1 MVTTKLLSF
10 LYSYIELFSFCG
22 LKGIWCVTIPR
33 TIIPCC
39 FIHPRIKSWSMTSS
53 LDFLFYFDP
62 YPILD
67 MFLLISIVC
76 GDPFDVPFLLPKTC
90 CNSFLVFKKN
100 GFMLSFFYNSII
112 FLPHYFQHF
121 FKHTLLYFN
130 VEAINI
136 CQRSKCIVLSFSF
149 IHTPL

>member
-1 MVTTKLLSF
+1 
-10 LYSYIELFSFCG
+10 
-22 LKGIWCVTIPR
+22 
-33 TIIPCC
+33 
-39 FIHPRIKSWSMTSS
+39 
-53 LDFLFYFDP
+53 
-62 YPILD
+62 
-67 MFLLISIVC
+67 
-76 GDPFDVPFLLPKTC
+76 
-90 CNSFLVFKKN
+90 LVFKKN